1 MSEICSWNING
12 SVQSQNSLLLLFLL
26 QNDYSIRIAGN
37 FGWCKFSCKAFRI
50 NFRMC
55 ACGNATPTSL
65 ASTCV
70 FDVIKISN
78 VKLFV
83 DFIFVRRGIIRNI
96 RKFAPIQKFPLYSR

>member
-1 MSEICSWNING
+1 
-12 SVQSQNSLLLLFLL
+12 
-26 QNDYSIRIAGN
+26 
-37 FGWCKFSCKAFRI
+37 
-50 NFRMC
+50 MC

-70 FDVIKISN
+70 FDVIKIFN

-96 RKFAPIQKFPLYSR
+96 RKFAPIQNFPLYGRFPHTTYEEIYILMNLYIAMHIIVGNKFASFVYNFIFTL